1 MKLTRIAQC
10 VAAIAVG
17 LSSAASATTI
27 LTNEY
32 SVIANATNVG
42 VNTWQFDYSVTN
54 NNQNAGNHTGLDG
67 LIVFIPTAATI
78 VTSSS
83 PVSYNG
89 APGYWYT
96 STSTGLNL
104 GGNLSQD
111 LTAMAGYSALIW
123 WGAEP
128 ASVYTQG
135 STALFS
141 VTLSNVS
148 VGNNTIGLTTYL
160 ANGGIQNQQ
169 NTGNQYGNYST
180 FTGTYVAPVTAV
192 PVPAAAWLLGSGL
205 LGLAGMTRRKTA

>member
-1 MKLTRIAQC
+1 MKISSVIQYA
-10 VAAIAVG
+10 AAIAVA
-17 LSSAASATTI
+17 LSGAANATTI

-32 SVIANATNVG
+32 SVTANATNVG
-42 VNTWQFDYSVTN
+42 ANTWQFDYSVTN
-54 NNQNAGNHTGLDG
+54 NNQNAGNNTGLDG
-67 LIVFIPTAATI
+67 LTIFIPNAATI
-78 VTSSS
+78 VTSTS
-83 PVSYNG
+83 PASYNG

-96 STSTGLNL
+96 STSTGLSL
-104 GGNLSQD
+104 GGNFSQD
-111 LTAMAGYSALIW
+111 LAAMTGYTALIW

-141 VTLSNVS
+141 VTLSNVN
-148 VGNNTIGLTTYL
+148 VGSNTLGLTTFL
-160 ANGGIQNQQ
+160 ANGSIANQL

-205 LGLAGMTRRKTA
+205 LGLVGVARRRKA